1 MRQQWTCAFAWL
13 VVLATGPASAADG
26 IRAELDACRSLADD
40 AGRLACYDRMAGRIL
55 AQPAAP
61 EPAPVAAASAAVA
74 PAAAA
79 PAAATTAAA
88 TAAAPAPGSAD
99 NFGRERVLAAEEAKR
114 QEQQTREIGELS
126 ATVTD
131 IDTRMDGLM
140 TITLDNGQVWR
151 QTRPDSMFRLKTG
164 DRIQIQPGAMKSFIL
179 SGPSKRSTRVSR
191 VQ

>member
-1 MRQQWTCAFAWL
+1 MRQHRTFAFTWL
-13 VVLATGPASAADG
+13 VMLAAGPASAADG
-26 IRAELDACRSLADD
+26 IRAELETCRVLANDVE
-40 AGRLACYDRMAGRIL
+40 RLACYDRASGRIL
-55 AQPAAP
+55 AQAVTPEPPPPAA
-61 EPAPVAAASAAVA
+61 A

-79 PAAATTAAA
+79 PAAATTTAAAAA
-88 TAAAPAPGSAD
+88 TSAPGTSD

-114 QEQQTREIGELS
+114 QEQQTRTIGELS
-126 ATVTD
+126 ANVTD

-164 DRIQIQPGAMKSFIL
+164 DRIKIQPGAMKSFIL
-179 SGPSKRSTRVSR
+179 SGPTNKSTRVSR

>member
-1 MRQQWTCAFAWL
+1 MRQHRTFAFAWMAL
-13 VVLATGPASAADG
+13 LAAGPASATDA
-26 IRAELDACRSLADD
+26 IRAELDACRSLASD
-40 AGRLACYDRMAGRIL
+40 GERLACYDRAAGRIL

-61 EPAPVAAASAAVA
+61 KPMPAD
-74 PAAAA
+74 AA
-79 PAAATTAAA
+79 PAAATPAAAA
-88 TAAAPAPGSAD
+88 TAATAAATTATTPPSGADD

-114 QEQQTREIGELS
+114 QEEQTRAIGELS

>member
-1 MRQQWTCAFAWL
+1 MRQHRTFAFAWL
-13 VVLATGPASAADG
+13 VVLAAGPAAAADG
-26 IRAELDACRSLADD
+26 IRAELDTCRALAND
-40 AGRLACYDRMAGRIL
+40 GERLACYDRAAGRIL
-55 AQPAAP
+55 AQPSAP
-61 EPAPVAAASAAVA
+61 EAATAAMPA
-74 PAAAA
+74 
-79 PAAATTAAA
+79 AAATTAATVAA
-88 TAAAPAPGSAD
+88 TPAAASTAGDAD

-114 QEQQTREIGELS
+114 QQQETRDIGELS

-131 IDTRMDGLM
+131 IDARMDGLM

-151 QTRPDSMFRLKTG
+151 QVRPDSMFRLKSG

>member
-1 MRQQWTCAFAWL
+1 MRQHRIFAFAWL
-13 VVLATGPASAADG
+13 VAFAAGPASAADA
-26 IRAELDACRSLADD
+26 IRAELDACRSLAND
-40 AGRLACYDRMAGRIL
+40 AERLACYDRAAGRIL
-55 AQPAAP
+55 AQPATP
-61 EPAPVAAASAAVA
+61 PAPA

-79 PAAATTAAA
+79 PAAAA
-88 TAAAPAPGSAD
+88 TAAASAPASTAGAAD
-99 NFGRERVLAAEEAKR
+99 NFGRERVLAAEEAER

-126 ATVTD
+126 ANVTD

-164 DRIQIQPGAMKSFIL
+164 DRIKIQPGALNSFIL
-179 SGPSKRSTRVSR
+179 SGPTKKSTRVSR

>member
-1 MRQQWTCAFAWL
+1 MRQSWTCALAWL

-26 IRAELDACRSLADD
+26 IRTELEACRSLADD
-40 AGRLACYDRMAGRIL
+40 AGRLACYDRVAGRIL

-61 EPAPVAAASAAVA
+61 APATSAAT

-88 TAAAPAPGSAD
+88 TAAAATPGSAD

-151 QTRPDSMFRLKTG
+151 QVRPDSMFRLKTG

>member
-1 MRQQWTCAFAWL
+1 MRQPRTFVFTWL
-13 VVLATGPASAADG
+13 VVLAAGPASAADG
-26 IRAELDACRSLADD
+26 IRAELDACRVLADD
-40 AGRLACYDRMAGRIL
+40 AQRLACYDRAAGRIL
-55 AQPAAP
+55 AQAS
-61 EPAPVAAASAAVA
+61 APVVA
-74 PAAAA
+74 TPAAA
-79 PAAATTAAA
+79 PAAGTT
-88 TAAAPAPGSAD
+88 D

-114 QEQQTREIGELS
+114 QQQETRDIGELS

-151 QTRPDSMFRLKTG
+151 QSRPDSMFRLKTG
-164 DRIQIQPGAMKSFIL
+164 DRIQIQPGAMNSFIL

>member
-1 MRQQWTCAFAWL
+1 MRHYRTIAFACL
-13 VVLATGPASAADG
+13 VVLVAAPASAEDG
-26 IRAELDACRSLADD
+26 IRAELDACRALADD
-40 AGRLACYDRMAGRIL
+40 GERLACYDRATGRIL
-55 AQPAAP
+55 ARAAAP
-61 EPAPVAAASAAVA
+61 EPAPAAAA
-74 PAAAA
+74 PPASA

-88 TAAAPAPGSAD
+88 AAATDAAPAPVATD

-114 QEQQTREIGELS
+114 REQETRAVGELS
-126 ATVTD
+126 ANVTG

-164 DRIQIQPGAMKSFIL
+164 DRIKIQPGALKSFIL
-179 SGPSKRSTRVSR
+179 SGPSNRSTRVSR

>member
-1 MRQQWTCAFAWL
+1 MRQNGTFAFACL
-13 VVLATGPASAADG
+13 LALLAAPASATDG
-26 IRAELDACRSLADD
+26 IRAELDACRALADD
-40 AGRLACYDRMAGRIL
+40 GQRLACYDRAAGRIL
-55 AQPAAP
+55 ARPAAP
-61 EPAPVAAASAAVA
+61 EPV
-74 PAAAA
+74 PAAAAAAEA

-88 TAAAPAPGSAD
+88 TAAATDAAPTPAATD

-114 QEQQTREIGELS
+114 REQETRAVGELT
-126 ATVTD
+126 ANVTS

-164 DRIQIQPGAMKSFIL
+164 DPVKIQPGAMKSFIL
-179 SGPSKRSTRVSR
+179 SGPGNRSTRVSR

>member
-1 MRQQWTCAFAWL
+1 MRQRRTIAFTWL
-13 VVLATGPASAADG
+13 VVLAAGPASAADG
-26 IRAELDACRSLADD
+26 IRAELESCRVLAND
-40 AGRLACYDRMAGRIL
+40 GERLACYDRAAGRIL
-55 AQPAAP
+55 AQASAP
-61 EPAPVAAASAAVA
+61 E
-74 PAAAA
+74 
-79 PAAATTAAA
+79 AATAATPAAAA
-88 TAAAPAPGSAD
+88 TAAATVAATPAAASTAGAAD

-114 QEQQTREIGELS
+114 QQQQTRDIGELS

-151 QTRPDSMFRLKTG
+151 QVRPDSMFRLKTG
-164 DRIQIQPGAMKSFIL
+164 DQIQIQPGAMNSFIL

>member
-1 MRQQWTCAFAWL
+1 MRQRRTFAFTWL
-13 VVLATGPASAADG
+13 VVLAAGPASAADG
-26 IRAELDACRSLADD
+26 IRAELDTCRALADD
-40 AGRLACYDRMAGRIL
+40 AQRLACYDRAAGRIL
-55 AQPAAP
+55 AQTSAP
-61 EPAPVAAASAAVA
+61 E
-74 PAAAA
+74 
-79 PAAATTAAA
+79 AA
-88 TAAAPAPGSAD
+88 TAAAPAAAASAAATVAATPVATPAAASTAGTTD

-114 QEQQTREIGELS
+114 QQQETNDIGELS

-151 QTRPDSMFRLKTG
+151 QTRPDSMFRLKSG

-179 SGPSKRSTRVSR
+179 SGPSNRSTRVSR

>member
-1 MRQQWTCAFAWL
+1 MRRHRTFAFAC
-13 VVLATGPASAADG
+13 LAALAAGPASASDEV
-26 IRAELDACRSLADD
+26 RATLGSCRALADD
-40 AGRLACYDRMAGRIL
+40 GERLACYDRAAGRIL
-55 AQPAAP
+55 AQSDAPTATRAAP
-61 EPAPVAAASAAVA
+61 ASAAPVIAAPA

-79 PAAATTAAA
+79 VPSPAA
-88 TAAAPAPGSAD
+88 AD
-99 NFGRERVLAAEEAKR
+99 NFGRERVQAAEAAKR

-164 DRIQIQPGAMKSFIL
+164 DSIRIQPGAMKSFIL
-179 SGPSKRSTRVSR
+179 SGPGNRSTRVSR

>member
-1 MRQQWTCAFAWL
+1 LRKHRTFAFTWL
-13 VVLATGPASAADG
+13 ALLAAGPASATD
-26 IRAELDACRSLADD
+26 IRAELDTCRSLADD
-40 AGRLACYDRMAGRIL
+40 AARLACYDRAAGRIL

-61 EPAPVAAASAAVA
+61 EPAT
-74 PAAAA
+74 AAAA
-79 PAAATTAAA
+79 PAAATPAAAAPA
-88 TAAAPAPGSAD
+88 TAAAAASTED
-99 NFGRERVLAAEEAKR
+99 DFGRERVLAAEEAKR

-164 DRIQIQPGAMKSFIL
+164 DRINIQPGAMKSFIL
-179 SGPSKRSTRVSR
+179 SGPSNRSTRVSR

>member
-1 MRQQWTCAFAWL
+1 MRQSWTCAFAWL
-13 VVLATGPASAADG
+13 VVLAAGPASAADG
-26 IRAELDACRSLADD
+26 IRAELDACRSLAND
-40 AGRLACYDRMAGRIL
+40 GERLACYDRAAGRIL
-55 AQPAAP
+55 AEAPPPQPAP
-61 EPAPVAAASAAVA
+61 IAAASAAVA
-74 PAAAA
+74 PAAAV

-88 TAAAPAPGSAD
+88 TAAASNPGPSD

-126 ATVTD
+126 ANVTD

-179 SGPSKRSTRVSR
+179 SGPGNRSTRVSR

>member
-1 MRQQWTCAFAWL
+1 MRQHRTFAFTWL
-13 VVLATGPASAADG
+13 FVLAAGPASGADG
-26 IRAELDACRSLADD
+26 IRAELDACRVLTND
-40 AGRLACYDRMAGRIL
+40 GERLACYDRAAGRIL
-55 AQPAAP
+55 AQTSAP
-61 EPAPVAAASAAVA
+61 E
-74 PAAAA
+74 
-79 PAAATTAAA
+79 AATAATPAAAA
-88 TAAAPAPGSAD
+88 TAAATVAATPAAASTAGAAD

-114 QEQQTREIGELS
+114 QQQETHDIGELS

-151 QTRPDSMFRLKTG
+151 QARPDSMFRLKTG